1 MEEMRT
7 DGNGGGM
14 FLVAENLSFDC
25 GNFRLESSFSCAR
38 GTMTCI
44 VGPSGSGKSTLLRL
58 IAGLERNSAK
68 GAGDGKKTR
77 IAIGGK
83 DVTNLPPAKR
93 GVGMVF
99 QKSNLF
105 PHMDVADNVSYGLRC
120 MGIGRKEGRRRAEE
134 FLESFNLSGFGKR
147 MPETLSG
154 GEAQRVALARTLIVH
169 PELILFDEPL
179 SALDAPLRKK
189 LAAEI
194 RALQKSLGFTGIM
207 VTHDISE
214 ARTLA
219 DSIICIRN
227 GTIIWQGPPKN
238 FRETLL
244 TE

>member
-7 DGNGGGM
+7 VGNGGGM

-25 GNFRLESSFSCAR
+25 GNFMLESSLSCAR

-44 VGPSGSGKSTLLRL
+44 VGPSGSGKSTMLRL
-58 IAGLERNSAK
+58 IAGLERNSAN
-68 GAGDGKKTR
+68 GNGKKTR
-77 IAIGGK
+77 IVIGGK

-134 FLESFNLSGFGKR
+134 FLESFNLPGFGKR

-214 ARTLA
+214 AKTLA
-219 DSIICIRN
+219 DSIVCIRN
-227 GTIIWQGPPKN
+227 GTIIWQGTPQT